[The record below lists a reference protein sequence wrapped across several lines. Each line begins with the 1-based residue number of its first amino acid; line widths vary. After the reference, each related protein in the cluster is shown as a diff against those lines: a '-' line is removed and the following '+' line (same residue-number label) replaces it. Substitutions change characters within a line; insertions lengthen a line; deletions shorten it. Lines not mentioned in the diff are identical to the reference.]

1 MTTAS
6 TVDTLRPGGAAPAA
20 PAQRLASRF
29 RAAAAR
35 MAGLAVV
42 NPALE
47 VEAVEFAR
55 WDGRWLGVMVTPWSM
70 NLVLLPDD
78 PAAWRALAAGATRR
92 YAFPAGDYEFVG
104 ASDPEFGDYQVCSL
118 FSPMDAFADQ
128 ASACLVASL
137 ARAALFDPANAADA
151 NASAPPPATGP
162 SDGPGPLARLERS
175 LDAPLSKRGF
185 LHGRFLAGND
195 DDRG

>member
-6 TVDTLRPGGAAPAA
+6 TADARCRVDPALEA
-20 PAQRLASRF
+20 EPAQRLAARF

-35 MAGLAVV
+35 MAGLAIV

-47 VEAVEFAR
+47 VEAVGFAR
-55 WDGRWLGVMVTPWSM
+55 WNGRWLGVMVTPWAM

-78 PAAWRALAAGATRR
+78 PQAWRALASGAKRR
-92 YAFPAGDYEFVG
+92 YAFPAGEFEFVG
-104 ASDPEFGDYQVCSL
+104 ASDPDLGDYQVCSL

-128 ASACLVASL
+128 AAASLVAKL
-137 ARAALFDPANAADA
+137 ARAALFDPANAAEA
-151 NASAPPPATGP
+151 EVPAPAAAAGEA
-162 SDGPGPLARLERS
+162 PGPLARIERA

-185 LHGRFLAGND
+185 LRGRFIGGD
-195 DDRG
+195 DDHRG